1 MVPAGDPDTFRVM
14 EADCPEQWRDKGH
27 EQVFPALH
35 DESDGQYRMGKKQPP
50 EHDDGIITGRGNPQD
65 GDGIPD
71 GGGPA
76 DFPERGPLRPKRSG
90 PT

>member
-1 MVPAGDPDTFRVM
+1 MVPAGVADTFQVM
-14 EADCPEQWRDKGH
+14 ETGCPDQWRDKGDK
-27 EQVFPALH
+27 QVFPTLH
-35 DESDGQYRMGKKQPP
+35 NESDGQYRMAEKQPR

-65 GDGIPD
+65 GNGIPD

-76 DFPERGPLRPKRSG
+76 DSPERETLRPKRSE